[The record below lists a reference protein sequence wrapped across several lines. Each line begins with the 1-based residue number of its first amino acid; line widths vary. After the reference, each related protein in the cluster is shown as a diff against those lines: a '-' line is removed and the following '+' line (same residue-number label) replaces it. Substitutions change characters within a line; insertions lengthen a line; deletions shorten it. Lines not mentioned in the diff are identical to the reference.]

1 MCPVFSEDIWR
12 YSKNAGAATS
22 TGHVFVYWTTSNA
35 TLTSVN
41 GTGWHVFLGKVHV
54 WHPREEGALTGDH
67 QSDWIATKITKKA
80 EGFQFSKSSS
90 PFPKAP
96 FWGEGYLLVSYGFQE
111 GGCVHADF
119 CDECV
124 VASDFL
130 SIKPLR
136 ILRFTSHQ
144 PCLPANPYP
153 CRSF

>member
-1 MCPVFSEDIWR
+1 MKIFQKCRCSYI
-12 YSKNAGAATS
+12 N
-22 TGHVFVYWTTSNA
+22 WTCLRLLDNFKCNSNIRKWCRV
-35 TLTSVN
+35 SC
-41 GTGWHVFLGKVHV
+41 FLGKVHV
-54 WHPREEGALTGDH
+54 WHPREEGALLMMTSLAG
-67 QSDWIATKITKKA
+67 
-80 EGFQFSKSSS
+80 GFESHLPPLLKHHFEEQ
-90 PFPKAP
+90 
-96 FWGEGYLLVSYGFQE
+96 GYLLVSYGFQE